1 MDLATYL
8 DGGVQDIIETMGKF
22 YLSHPRGL
30 AFIAGEGLN
39 VAEVGL
45 EGALRS
51 RFFER
56 VQAIEASHATEHEG
70 GCTLFLHADEVE
82 VAIARL

>member
-8 DGGVQDIIETMGKF
+8 DGG
-22 YLSHPRGL
+22 
-30 AFIAGEGLN
+30 
-39 VAEVGL
+39 
-45 EGALRS
+45 
-51 RFFER
+51 

-82 VAIARL
+82 AALARL

>member
-1 MDLATYL
+1 VA
-8 DGGVQDIIETMGKF
+8 
-22 YLSHPRGL
+22 
-30 AFIAGEGLN
+30 N

-51 RFFER
+51 KFFER

-82 VAIARL
+82 AALARL